1 MRDRSIFVI
10 GDSISIHYGPYLKEM
25 IKDKFKYDR
34 KRGMDEALTELDKPI
49 GANAGDSAM
58 VLEYLKEEKLKQAK
72 YDVLIIN
79 CGMHDIRIDRYLNK
93 IKINQHEY
101 ETNLNEI
108 IDIAKSLSNKVIW
121 VGTTPLIDDVH
132 NSRKEGFLR
141 YNRDLKAYNKIAKN
155 VMNNKNIDFIDLYH
169 FTKNLGENIYCDH
182 VHFTEEVR
190 RLQAAFI
197 SGYITNIK

>member
-1 MRDRSIFVI
+1 M
-10 GDSISIHYGPYLKEM
+10 
-25 IKDKFKYDR
+25 
-34 KRGMDEALTELDKPI
+34 
-49 GANAGDSAM
+49 GANSGDSAM
-58 VLEYLKEEKLKQAK
+58 VLEYLKEEKLKQTK

-182 VHFTEEVR
+182 VHFTDEVR
-190 RLQAAFI
+190 RLQPAFI
-197 SGYITNIK
+197 SGYITVLRRVRYGKPYHK